1 MTYDKKKKYTYTETL
16 VNFLREG
23 YRVEDLIIADNVDT
37 ILCDDYLKDDE
48 EFEYACALVDKY
60 NKKSDY
66 ATTSDIAFA
75 IQTLL
80 EKGIK
85 LKEIDEKMMNE
96 AIEEIRSFYWYFLKR
111 RRNKKIKNALL
122 KVWEVVKKY
131 LLPLLKVLIKKVI

>member
-1 MTYDKKKKYTYTETL
+1 MMCDKKKKYTYTETL
-16 VNFLREG
+16 VNFLQEG

-37 ILCDDYLKDDE
+37 ILCDDYLKDDD
-48 EFEYACALVDKY
+48 EFEYACVLVDKY

-96 AIEEIRSFYWYFLKR
+96 AIEEIRSYY
-111 RRNKKIKNALL
+111 
-122 KVWEVVKKY
+122 
-131 LLPLLKVLIKKVI
+131 